1 MKRRAFYLA
10 AIAVLAVLIFPATAF
25 ARDILKNNDPDKYYV
40 LLDTNNQIVTVYE
53 KDDAGEYT
61 HITRR
66 FICTSGRTE
75 IDPTIPD
82 DQGTPTPR
90 GTWKAGGRE
99 RFGKFASFAN
109 EYARY
114 WTQIVGG
121 NYFHSI
127 MFGKR
132 NVNSLKQSPYHSLG
146 NNVSHGCVR
155 LYVEDAKWLYYYA
168 CPGTT
173 IEVSHSE
180 PSNPEL
186 TRALKSSLPFSEYNT
201 IQKKFFDTPELP
213 NYTAWTVTDDADMRT
228 GNGSN
233 DSRIALLPLG
243 TAVEVL
249 QEGDPWCKVSY
260 KGKEGYIR
268 LAYLTFTEGLTSS
281 TSEASLIKSTTYLLK
296 EPKRGA
302 DTIFKVPTYTSVKVL
317 DRDTEGYVH
326 ISIWGQTGYV
336 PSRSIVNGWGT
347 IRK

>member
-1 MKRRAFYLA
+1 MKQRTWISAL
-10 AIAVLAVLIFPATAF
+10 LAVLTVLLLPSAAY
-25 ARDILKNNDPDKYYV
+25 ARDILKNTDPDKYYI
-40 LLDTNNQIVTVYE
+40 LLDTNNQVVTVYE
-53 KDDAGEYT
+53 KDDQGEYT

-90 GTWKAGGRE
+90 GTWKIGGRE

-127 MFGKR
+127 MFARR
-132 NVNSLKQSPYHSLG
+132 NVNSMKQSPYYTLG
-146 NNVSHGCVR
+146 NAASHGCVR

-173 IEVSHSE
+173 VKVSHSE
-180 PSNPEL
+180 PSDPEL
-186 TRALKSSLPFSEYNT
+186 TRSLKSSMAFSDYNT
-201 IQKKFFDTPELP
+201 LQKNFFDTPELP
-213 NYTAWTVTDDADMRT
+213 NYTAWTVVEDADMRT

-243 TAVEVL
+243 TPVEVL
-249 QEGDPWCKVSY
+249 QEGDPWCKVLY
-260 KGKEGYIR
+260 NKREGYIR
-268 LAYLTFTEGLTSS
+268 LAYLSFTEGLMNS
-281 TSEASLIKSTTYLLK
+281 TSEASLIKSTVYLLK
-296 EPKRGA
+296 EPKR
-302 DTIFKVPTYTSVKVL
+302 DSEVIFKVPTYTSVKVL

-326 ISIWGQTGYV
+326 VSIWGKTGYIAE
-336 PSRSIVNGWGT
+336 RSLVTGWGT
-347 IRK
+347 LRK